1 MSKILNSLS
10 IISQTGVN
18 PLVID
23 ATKLVLNT
31 SGQLGIGLV
40 PSYRL
45 HVQASSNSSII
56 ASLAPASG
64 LSGILMEYDTANPL
78 ISLFKASDGSK
89 TVQLYSA
96 GDSYFSEGNFGIGT
110 NNPTSK
116 LYVQQSGGTMLT
128 LKNTAGSGTSIAFV
142 DSAGTTQLSAGAST
156 AYQLAFYAGVNGP
169 INFGTFGQPT
179 SGRAGFSAPNQVMMG
194 VSANNLNIG
203 FGGGTYFATADP
215 DAKIEVRGNGTT
227 LSTFGLKVKN
237 SAATSLLAVR
247 DDGFIGFGTTTQPTA
262 VNYQFN
268 GHLNTTAL
276 SVSLTLQV
284 NTGTNY
290 SWPIATIIG
299 TVTIAN
305 MVSTLPA
312 HSEIP
317 DGAVIILRRTDLVGF
332 SWTVNVGTGTTGF
345 NQIGG
350 TGGTGITVAGGAV
363 RRFTYSRTNLT
374 WYEI

>member
-1 MSKILNSLS
+1 
-10 IISQTGVN
+10 
-18 PLVID
+18 
-23 ATKLVLNT
+23 
-31 SGQLGIGLV
+31 
-40 PSYRL
+40 
-45 HVQASSNSSII
+45 
-56 ASLAPASG
+56 
-64 LSGILMEYDTANPL
+64 
-78 ISLFKASDGSK
+78 
-89 TVQLYSA
+89 
-96 GDSYFSEGNFGIGT
+96 
-110 NNPTSK
+110 
-116 LYVQQSGGTMLT
+116 MLT

-142 DSAGTTQLSAGAST
+142 DSSGTTQLSAGAGTS
-156 AYQLAFYAGVNGP
+156 YQLAFYAGVNGP